1 MVLKF
6 SLVIALVL
14 VFTVSQTSFV
24 HAQETES
31 SVSFLY
37 DPAIEGVT
45 AFATVVA
52 EAAPKIIAAF
62 ILLIIGLIVGKV
74 ISRVV
79 EKAASK
85 LLNKIA
91 KHESDGSVIS
101 ETTSPKDSSK
111 LIATSVRWFV
121 YIFFIISAINA
132 LEFEQLSSALTDLWL
147 WIPNLLAFILI
158 IVIGMIIANVIG
170 KWLDQELIKSELG
183 GTKYIKSGV
192 KIVIYAIIIAISL
205 TQLGIGEEVIPIL
218 ITAFSWSIAI
228 AVGASIA
235 MGLGFALKDV
245 LPAAINSAS
254 RQKHILKVGQK
265 VKIGENSG
273 TITASELLYIILSNE
288 NNESVVIPT
297 KNIQDKIITIF
308 GSVEAKE

>member
-6 SLVIALVL
+6 SLVVALLL

-31 SVSFLY
+31 SISFLY

-85 LLNKIA
+85 LLSKVA
-91 KHESDGSVIS
+91 KHENDGSVIS

-183 GTKYIKSGV
+183 GTNYIKSGV
-192 KIVIYAIIIAISL
+192 KIVIYAIIVAISL

-235 MGLGFALKDV
+235 MGLGFALKDI

-265 VKIGENSG
+265 VKIAENSG

>member
-6 SLVIALVL
+6 SLVVALLL

-85 LLNKIA
+85 LLSKVA
-91 KHESDGSVIS
+91 KHENDGSVIS

-111 LIATSVRWFV
+111 LIATTVRWFV

-192 KIVIYAIIIAISL
+192 KIVIYAIIVAISL

-245 LPAAINSAS
+245 LPAAINSAL

-265 VKIGENSG
+265 VKIAENSG
-273 TITASELLYIILSNE
+273 TITAVELLYIILSNE

>member
-6 SLVIALVL
+6 SLVVALLL

-62 ILLIIGLIVGKV
+62 ILLFIGLIVGKV

-132 LEFEQLSSALTDLWL
+132 LEFEQLSSALTNLWL

-158 IVIGMIIANVIG
+158 IVIGMIIANIIG

-183 GTKYIKSGV
+183 GTNYIKSGV

-265 VKIGENSG
+265 VKIAENSG
-273 TITASELLYIILSNE
+273 TITAVELLYIILSNE

-308 GSVEAKE
+308 GSVEAKK